1 MGLQNSKFENRNSK
15 SCLRVR
21 FRLSEFVFRI
31 VWSAGVACLVWAG
44 LGDPAAWGQ
53 DLAWGRR
60 SCPPVPCPV
69 PEEKPK
75 EGALQ
80 IPPTPPS
87 VEMPPSEPL
96 LGPERSGAFGGETV
110 ALAVP
115 NMLGDFLA
123 PSCALRTVLVPGQFT
138 VIPGTPGVPGTPP
151 IPPVL
156 DRQGNV
162 LIPGTPGNPAIAGT
176 PPTFIPVTA
185 SFVVPSA
192 SHEFKISDNESP
204 RPQDRFFTSFNFFN
218 NVEGTANSRIG
229 SDIGN
234 INVYRQV
241 LGFEKTFFDG
251 NASIGMRLPFNLLDA
266 PNSGTPGLA
275 GTWGDIGDLT
285 VILKALI
292 WEDREIG
299 FLFSAGVAVTV
310 PTGPDSF
317 AGVDN
322 VVGEFHN
329 TLIEPF
335 IGYLWNLNNLFIQGF
350 SSIDIPTDSNDVT
363 FMFNDIGIGYF
374 LLRERGEPRV
384 VSPRVWIT
392 GLAPTFEVHVNT
404 PLNHR
409 NGMCGINIP
418 DWVDLTEGV
427 TVEFNGRATLA
438 VGVSTPITGLRP
450 YDFEALAHFNI
461 RF

>member
-1 MGLQNSKFENRNSK
+1 MEETMGF
-15 SCLRVR
+15 VR
-21 FRLSEFVFRI
+21 PAKYSGLL
-31 VWSAGVACLVWAG
+31 AGMAWLAWAG
-44 LGDPAAWGQ
+44 INGGAAYGQ

-60 SCPPVPCPV
+60 SCPPVQCPV
-69 PEEKPK
+69 PETQPK
-75 EGALQ
+75 EGAL
-80 IPPTPPS
+80 ILPPTPSPG
-87 VEMPPSEPL
+87 VETPPSEPL
-96 LGPERSGAFGGETV
+96 LSAERSGAFGGETV
-110 ALAVP
+110 ALATP

-123 PSCALRTVLVPGQFT
+123 PSCATRTVQVPGQFT
-138 VIPGTPGVPGTPP
+138 VIPGTPGSPGTAP

-162 LIPGTPGNPAIAGT
+162 LIPGIPGTPAIPGT
-176 PPTFIPVTA
+176 PPTFIPVFA

-192 SHEFKISDNESP
+192 SHEFKIADNENP
-204 RPQDRFFTSFNFFN
+204 RPQDRVFTSFNFYN
-218 NVEGTANSRIG
+218 NVDGIANSRLG
-229 SDIGN
+229 SDIGTT
-234 INVYRQV
+234 NVYRQV
-241 LGFEKTFFDG
+241 IGFEKTFLGG
-251 NASIGMRLPFNLLDA
+251 NASIGMRLPFNLVDA
-266 PNSGTPGLA
+266 PNAGTPGLA

-285 VILKALI
+285 IILKALL

-299 FLFSAGVAVTV
+299 WLFSAGVAVTV

-322 VVGEFHN
+322 VVGAFHN
-329 TLIEPF
+329 TLIEPY
-335 IGYLWNLNNLFIQGF
+335 IGYLWNVNNLFVQGF

-374 LLRERGEPRV
+374 LLRGRGQGR
-384 VSPRVWIT
+384 WIT

-409 NGMCGINIP
+409 SGMCGINIP

-427 TVEFNGRATLA
+427 TVEFNSRATLA
-438 VGVSTPITGLRP
+438 VGVSTPVTGLRP
-450 YDFEALAHFNI
+450 YDFEVLAHFNI